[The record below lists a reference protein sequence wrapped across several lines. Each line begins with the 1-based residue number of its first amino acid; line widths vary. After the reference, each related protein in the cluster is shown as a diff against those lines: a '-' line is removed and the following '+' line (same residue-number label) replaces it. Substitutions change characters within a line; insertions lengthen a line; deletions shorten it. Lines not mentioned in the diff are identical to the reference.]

1 MNDIVKAVLSHSNFF
16 QDVRYY
22 VSCSRDAESLL
33 HIKMHMAAHVANMY
47 GMLAFIYQDE
57 VKFVVYDMLETC
69 ILVSRNPSQ
78 EDLGNAS
85 FIAYTPRG
93 VVAVIPTPGELY
105 NAVTGVA
112 NASEGTGDRQQEED
126 TSLQYYSNSVH

>member
-1 MNDIVKAVLSHSNFF
+1 
-16 QDVRYY
+16 
-22 VSCSRDAESLL
+22 
-33 HIKMHMAAHVANMY
+33 MHMAAHVANMY
-47 GMLAFIYQDE
+47 GMLAFIYEDE
-57 VKFVVYDMLETC
+57 VKFVSHETPATC

-105 NAVTGVA
+105 NEVTGVA

-126 TSLQYYSNSVH
+126 TSLQYYSDSVH